1 MSIWSQLSGQDSLS
15 PRLCSATRFAAVV
28 ARLVRPAVVRLDQSE
43 AGIAAPGPP
52 IGRPLVAGSP
62 ADRDKSRPAGRILGP
77 GRREE
82 VARVP
87 GRRDTRRD
95 GRLMAVIDR
104 YRQVI
109 DGAAGD

>member
-1 MSIWSQLSGQDSLS
+1 M
-15 PRLCSATRFAAVV
+15 

-43 AGIAAPGPP
+43 AGIAATGPA

-62 ADRDKSRPAGRILGP
+62 ADQDKSRPAGPILGP
-77 GRREE
+77 RRRAE
-82 VARVP
+82 VARVRVP
-87 GRRDTRRD
+87 DTRHD
-95 GRLMAVIDR
+95 GRWMAVIDR